1 MNDYLTLN
9 SMTMNQFTF
18 PQRRAIIKGLLS
30 ASNPTKQEL
39 GRRFAYFLGFTPGP
53 KGPDD
58 GIDGLI
64 EENGLKI
71 HFQSKLSANKL
82 NVDEA
87 KKYYSDI
94 IVHRANISIM
104 LAGVGY
110 TKAFLKRLSAHNDL
124 TSVKIHLL
132 MLEDIF
138 CETES
143 YEKARND
150 LPRLSQL
157 QNLDWS
163 SYQ

>member
-1 MNDYLTLN
+1 MSQL
-9 SMTMNQFTF
+9 TF
-18 PQRRAIIKGLLS
+18 PQARAIIKGLLS
-30 ASNPTKQEL
+30 TSNPTKQEL
-39 GRRFAYFLGFTPGP
+39 GRRFAYYLGFIPGP
-53 KGPDD
+53 RGPDD

-87 KKYYSDI
+87 KKYYSDL

-110 TKAFLKRLSAHNDL
+110 TEAFLERLSAHSDI
-124 TSVKIHLL
+124 TPVKIHLL
-132 MLEDIF
+132 TLEDIL

-150 LPRLSQL
+150 LPRLNQL

>member
-1 MNDYLTLN
+1 MSCL
-9 SMTMNQFTF
+9 TF
-18 PQRRAIIKGLLS
+18 PQERAIINGLL
-30 ASNPTKQEL
+30 NTDNLTKQEL
-39 GRRFAYFLGFTPGP
+39 GRRFAYFLGFMPGP
-53 KGPDD
+53 KGPDN

-82 NVDEA
+82 GVNEA
-87 KKYYSDI
+87 KIYYSDLMI
-94 IVHRANISIM
+94 HQANISIM

-110 TKAFLKRLSAHNDL
+110 TPAFLKRLLEHHEKIP
-124 TSVKIHLL
+124 VKIHLL
-132 MLEDIF
+132 TLKDIF
-138 CETES
+138 CQTED

-157 QNLDWS
+157 QHLDWS

>member
-1 MNDYLTLN
+1 
-9 SMTMNQFTF
+9 MTMRLLTF

-30 ASNPTKQEL
+30 ASSPTKQEL

-53 KGPDD
+53 RGPDD

-64 EENGLKI
+64 EEKGLKI

-110 TKAFLKRLSAHNDL
+110 TKAFLERLGAHNDI
-124 TSVKIHLL
+124 SPVKIHLL

-138 CETES
+138 GETES
-143 YEKARND
+143 YEKARKV

-163 SYQ
+163 SYH

>member
-1 MNDYLTLN
+1 M
-9 SMTMNQFTF
+9 SQFTF
-18 PQRRAIIKGLLS
+18 PQKRAIIKGLLNVS
-30 ASNPTKQEL
+30 RPVKQEL
-39 GRRFAYFLGFTPGP
+39 GRRFAYLLGFTPGP

-94 IVHRANISIM
+94 IVHSANISIM

-110 TKAFLKRLSAHNDL
+110 TKAFFERLS
-124 TSVKIHLL
+124 IHQD
-132 MLEDIF
+132 MG
-138 CETES
+138 
-143 YEKARND
+143 RNC
-150 LPRLSQL
+150 QI
-157 QNLDWS
+157 
-163 SYQ
+163 

>member
-1 MNDYLTLN
+1 
-9 SMTMNQFTF
+9 MTMSQFTF

-30 ASNPTKQEL
+30 ASSPTKQEL
-39 GRRFAYFLGFTPGP
+39 GRRLAYFLGFTPGP

-64 EENGLKI
+64 EENGFKI

-94 IVHRANISIM
+94 KYHGVKISIM

-110 TKAFLKRLSAHNDL
+110 TKPFCERLFSHNDINHN
-124 TSVKIHLL
+124 TIHLL
-132 MLEDIF
+132 TLEDIF
-138 CETES
+138 SETER
-143 YEKARND
+143 YEKAIND
-150 LPRLSQL
+150 LPRLNQL
-157 QNLDWS
+157 QKLDWS

>member
-1 MNDYLTLN
+1 MSQL
-9 SMTMNQFTF
+9 TF
-18 PQRRAIIKGLLS
+18 PQTRAVIKGLLS
-30 ASNPTKQEL
+30 ASSPTKQEL

-53 KGPDD
+53 RGPDN

-64 EENGLKI
+64 EENDLKI
-71 HFQSKLSANKL
+71 HFQSKLSAKKL
-82 NVDEA
+82 DVDEA

-110 TKAFLKRLSAHNDL
+110 TKAFLERIEAHSNI
-124 TSVKIHLL
+124 TSIKIHLL
-132 MLEDIF
+132 TLEDIF
-138 CETES
+138 CETEG

-150 LPRLSQL
+150 LPSLSQL